1 MAMGS
6 VKWLIFIPA
15 MLVCCGIAWAI
26 HHWTKLPFWASL
38 GIVIVGLLINGW
50 VAAIEDH
57 W

>member
-1 MAMGS
+1 MGS
-6 VKWLIFIPA
+6 IKWRIFIPV

-26 HHWTKLPFWASL
+26 QHWTKIPFWASL

-50 VAAIEDH
+50 TATIEDH

>member
-1 MAMGS
+1 
-6 VKWLIFIPA
+6 

-26 HHWTKLPFWASL
+26 HHWAKIPFWASL

-50 VAAIEDH
+50 LAAIEDH